1 MKDANFTHEMQ
12 MRAMNSR
19 FILVGICAWISSCLL
34 VAGWLPELSGDLHS
48 VWLISGLL
56 GLVSAVGLAE
66 TIKAD
71 VRVQEELL
79 NEYMHAAMT
88 DGLTGLAN
96 RQALDRALTT
106 VLQEPGARRGPIS
119 MIMIDIDHFKA
130 FNDQHGHQTGDA
142 ILRAVSRKMQEFFG
156 SKALVARYGGEEF
169 SVLLPSCRLHDADRL
184 AESCR
189 LTIKETRCEF
199 REQIFHVTISC
210 GVTEA
215 HATDTPDSLTQR
227 ADMALYTAKKMGRD
241 MIWVSESMPSPTRE
255 ETSTTTRSS
264 STTPPGVREANSII
278 ADERFF
284 TASAVR

>member
-1 MKDANFTHEMQ
+1 LKDANFTHEMQ

-106 VLQEPGARRGPIS
+106 VLQESGARRGPIS